1 MSNDVVV
8 CVCVSTGPVVSQLG
22 PDVYAWPE
30 AYSDAPVETLP
41 STTFVMSDAFDAR
54 AVVFGFLAHFHTEVR
69 VHDAFCLFIRTR
81 IVVMLA
87 HLSYSYTCRVL
98 VLDYVRRL

>member
-1 MSNDVVV
+1 M
-8 CVCVSTGPVVSQLG
+8 SQLG

-54 AVVFGFLAHFHTEVR
+54 AVVFGFLAHFHTEV
-69 VHDAFCLFIRTR
+69 HDASCLLIGTR
-81 IVVMLA
+81 VVVMFA